1 MCKVSF
7 TGSKKKKKK
16 LKKDKANK
24 ACSTFTFA
32 NATKA
37 IDIF

>member
-7 TGSKKKKKK
+7 TGSKKKKK

-24 ACSTFTFA
+24 TCSTFTFA
-32 NATKA
+32 NAPKA